1 MASVLRI
8 SDLEESLS
16 AAMCKKLGQFHPPRA
31 RKMSRISGL
40 ADMKKAAAGGD
51 DKKKKQNTLYTG
63 GALS

>member
-1 MASVLRI
+1 
-8 SDLEESLS
+8 
-16 AAMCKKLGQFHPPRA
+16 
-31 RKMSRISGL
+31 MSRISGL